1 MPPEGAR
8 QIRLDSLGLRELQ
21 MIQEQL
27 QEELQVQPDQ
37 PSVQDGAN
45 TVANLATLCSLTSTR
60 RVCKCAA

>member
-27 QEELQVQPDQ
+27 QEELQVQPGK
-37 PSVQDGAN
+37 PSVQDGAD
-45 TVANLATLCSLTSTR
+45 L
-60 RVCKCAA
+60 